1 MKVNTNNSQS
11 LWVLAAKVTAIGLS
25 LVLATYSLVWILLST
40 LRIVMEGVI
49 D

>member
-25 LVLATYSLVWILLST
+25 LVMATYSLVWILLST